1 MDVHC
6 RSDFAQ
12 RGSTGCLDVGALR
25 SQRHYTDRAL
35 SEAQYAMERRYKR
48 SAPLPGTEGSN
59 PACSAG
65 ESVSR
70 PGVMICGQDVGEVT
84 ACSSSS
90 AVCPDGD
97 DPLAH
102 RIGNPLLIGPA
113 VAGGAQ
119 GLDRLG
125 TAESHRDLV
134 KFRDAAIA
142 GQGLECATDI
152 GGHGRRGATQEQL
165 AYTG

>member
-1 MDVHC
+1 MPNARQTSLIASPASSRATNRR
-6 RSDFAQ
+6 RSSITEHSFHGIQASP
-12 RGSTGCLDVGALR
+12 GKGKGVTHVSGTICHLCLG
-25 SQRHYTDRAL
+25 
-35 SEAQYAMERRYKR
+35 
-48 SAPLPGTEGSN
+48 PLT
-59 PACSAG
+59 
-65 ESVSR
+65 VSR

-125 TAESHRDLV
+125 TAATHRDLANV
-134 KFRDAAIA
+134 
-142 GQGLECATDI
+142 
-152 GGHGRRGATQEQL
+152 RGA
-165 AYTG
+165 AVA